1 MFLNAMI
8 EVGDLVV
15 SRITACVGIVFK
27 EALKNN
33 YVWVYWSTGAHK
45 NKKCLES
52 KQMLFKYEGGI
63 NGEHL
68 LDW

>member
-1 MFLNAMI
+1 MI

-15 SRITACVGIVFK
+15 SRITVCLGIVFK
-27 EALKNN
+27 TELGGN
-33 YVWVYWSTGAHK
+33 YFWVYWSTGAHK
-45 NKKCLES
+45 DKKSLES
-52 KQMLFKYEGGI
+52 KQMLFKYEGGT